1 MSLTNRPNTKPQA
14 IALTLEAIAESEKVI
29 PAGRPAPQAEPLRVE
44 AEAEQKPALKHGR
57 LRPLLLLA
65 PYVDRYRWRATFA
78 FIALT
83 IAAATTLLVPLAVRR
98 LIDFGFSPEGIAL
111 INSYFAVMV
120 AIVGVLAVA
129 SAARYYLVMTIG
141 ERIVADLRRDV
152 FTHLTVLSPSFF
164 NSARSGELVSR
175 LTADTTQIKS
185 AVGASVSIA
194 LRNMML
200 FVGAATMM
208 VISSPRLSGFVLAA
222 IPLIVLPLV
231 AFGRWVR
238 RLSRNA
244 QDTLADASAYA
255 SELVSSIRTVQAYT
269 NEGLAKQRFGGEV
282 EQAYEAARSSTG
294 ARAVLTA
301 VIIFIVFSSVVAIL
315 WVGSHDVVSG
325 DITAGRLSQ
334 FVMYAAFAAA
344 GLGQLSEVWGEVSG
358 ASGAAERLF
367 EILRIKPDIA
377 APASPKPLPV
387 PARGDVVF
395 DKVSFSYPMRPDTL
409 ALDGV
414 SLAVRAGEKVAIVGP
429 SGAGKSTLFHL
440 LLRFYDPAA
449 GRITMDGVSIADADP
464 RELRERIALVAQDSV
479 IFAATA
485 RDNIRFGRP
494 DATDAEVERAA
505 EQAHAT
511 EFIRRLPKGFE
522 TELGERGVTLSGGQ
536 RQRIAIARA
545 ILRDAPLLLLD
556 EATSSLD
563 AESETLVQTALEE
576 LMRKRT
582 TLVIAHR
589 LATVLSCDRILVMEQ
604 GRIVDHGTHAQL
616 VARGGLYARLARLQF
631 EVREFSGSART
642 ERGGVDAFT
651 LIRFADLVK
660 HQIRIG
666 DVVSRRIA
674 GRRCA
679 RRCED
684 GSSAGGAA
692 LNPLRA
698 LRRSGGDMVGA
709 ARSASAGAV

>member
-1 MSLTNRPNTKPQA
+1 MSPTNRPNTKPQA

-29 PAGRPAPQAEPLRVE
+29 PAGRPVPKAEPLRVE
-44 AEAEQKPALKHGR
+44 AEVSPKPAPKHSR

-65 PYVDRYRWRATFA
+65 PYVDRYRWRASFA

-83 IAAATTLLVPLAVRR
+83 VAAATTLLVPLAVRR

-152 FTHLTVLSPSFF
+152 FAHLTALSPSFF
-164 NSARSGELVSR
+164 DSARSGELVSR

-200 FVGAATMM
+200 FFGAATMM

-269 NEGLAKQRFGGEV
+269 NEELSKQRFTGEV

-315 WVGSHDVVSG
+315 WVGSHDVVAG

-387 PARGDVVF
+387 PARGDVAF

-414 SLAVRAGEKVAIVGP
+414 SLSVRAGEKVAIVGP

-440 LLRFYDPAA
+440 LLRFYDPAS
-449 GRITMDGVSIADADP
+449 GRITMDGVSIAAADP
-464 RELRERIALVAQDSV
+464 RQLRERIALVAQDSV

-604 GRIVDHGTHAQL
+604 GRIVDQGTHAQL

-631 EVREFSGSART
+631 EVA
-642 ERGGVDAFT
+642 
-651 LIRFADLVK
+651 
-660 HQIRIG
+660 
-666 DVVSRRIA
+666 
-674 GRRCA
+674 
-679 RRCED
+679 
-684 GSSAGGAA
+684 
-692 LNPLRA
+692 
-698 LRRSGGDMVGA
+698 
-709 ARSASAGAV
+709 